1 MILNKRKGSAE
12 VYRVYHVFYYV
23 NCKKFKKNIYD
34 KNVDNAVEKFK
45 RDYNYT
51 PKFARDH
58 WYKEV
63 WTDYSNENSVEE

>member
-1 MILNKRKGSAE
+1 MILSRGKGRPE
-12 VYRVYHVFYYV
+12 LYRVYHVFYYV
-23 NCKKFKKNIYD
+23 NGKKFKKNIYD
-34 KNVDNAVEKFK
+34 KNVDSAVEKFK
-45 RDYNYT
+45 RDFNYK